1 MKKSAK
7 TIAIAVMTIAA
18 LGGFAPAKADVS
30 MGVTSG
36 YMAVPA
42 SERWAAVQSR
52 GNEALETSAAE
63 IEAAVNSGDQ
73 AEAGKLLAQLYSG
86 AAARAAAPVYAA
98 PARAAAVR
106 RVTRSSEDPKAEGSD
121 SKEEGKDK
129 DKDKDKEKDKEEA
142 ADAPKPA
149 APAAPVVLDAL
160 GQMAAD
166 LKALNDLSAANA
178 AEAASKE
185 KEEKEKAESLHKFA
199 VWAQVFAVSLVLIVL
214 VL

>member
-73 AEAGKLLAQLYSG
+73 AEAEVDPLKLATT
-86 AAARAAAPVYAA
+86 
-98 PARAAAVR
+98 
-106 RVTRSSEDPKAEGSD
+106 TRCPLSSECT
-121 SKEEGKDK
+121 
-129 DKDKDKEKDKEEA
+129 
-142 ADAPKPA
+142 
-149 APAAPVVLDAL
+149 
-160 GQMAAD
+160 
-166 LKALNDLSAANA
+166 
-178 AEAASKE
+178 
-185 KEEKEKAESLHKFA
+185 
-199 VWAQVFAVSLVLIVL
+199 
-214 VL
+214 